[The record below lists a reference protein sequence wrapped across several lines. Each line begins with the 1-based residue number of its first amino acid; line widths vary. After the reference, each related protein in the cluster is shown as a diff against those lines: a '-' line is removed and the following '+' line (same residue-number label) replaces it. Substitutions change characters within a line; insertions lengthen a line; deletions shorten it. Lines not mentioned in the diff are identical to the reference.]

1 VELLAGGIARVFD
14 NLLAQSREEL
24 ALARRKIGAP
34 EEAHVHL
41 GEVERILG
49 SAGELT
55 GRLLT
60 FATGGRPT
68 KTQLSLSPLIEQIA
82 GEAADA
88 ADISWRLETADG
100 LWPVEADE
108 DQLRLVI
115 RCFIDQFRERATD
128 TLTLNLRLSNEKIA
142 AGKKPPL
149 PAGLYVHLLLHGPDQ
164 PPAMH
169 LRSKMLEPDDLMR
182 ELGAEL
188 QLAIAHSIIHM
199 HGGLVTVE
207 AHPVVGTAYDIYLP
221 ARTPRTAR
229 EAAASRTRRRVLL
242 MDDEELVVQ
251 MTGSLL
257 DHLGYAF
264 ASSANGEQMLEQY
277 AAAKER
283 GEPFDVVIL
292 DLTVTRGMGGE
303 KAIARLLA
311 LDPQARAIVT
321 TGYADD
327 IIMTDYAAYGFR
339 GCLAKPFQ
347 IKDLTRVLEEI
358 LKD

>member
-1 VELLAGGIARVFD
+1 
-14 NLLAQSREEL
+14 
-24 ALARRKIGAP
+24 
-34 EEAHVHL
+34 
-41 GEVERILG
+41 
-49 SAGELT
+49 
-55 GRLLT
+55 
-60 FATGGRPT
+60 
-68 KTQLSLSPLIEQIA
+68 
-82 GEAADA
+82 
-88 ADISWRLETADG
+88 
-100 LWPVEADE
+100 
-108 DQLRLVI
+108 
-115 RCFIDQFRERATD
+115 
-128 TLTLNLRLSNEKIA
+128 
-142 AGKKPPL
+142 
-149 PAGLYVHLLLHGPDQ
+149 
-164 PPAMH
+164 
-169 LRSKMLEPDDLMR
+169 
-182 ELGAEL
+182 
-188 QLAIAHSIIHM
+188 
-199 HGGLVTVE
+199 
-207 AHPVVGTAYDIYLP
+207 
-221 ARTPRTAR
+221 
-229 EAAASRTRRRVLL
+229 